1 MAPDHATATSI
12 RPSPPSGICTPQL
25 LLVVGEEGIYA
36 GRTHRLHHVLQP
48 IHQEPLHASQQR
60 LLPLQP
66 EPALSTVALQH
77 LPPVSQQ
84 TCQGSSQLAPVR
96 LIHSAERGLEAQEAQ
111 LPQLCQRGHHTV
123 M

>member
-1 MAPDHATATSI
+1 MERSCSRLCVKRAAWPAALTAFTTACSLSTSATLGKVC
-12 RPSPPSGICTPQL
+12 R
-25 LLVVGEEGIYA
+25 
-36 GRTHRLHHVLQP
+36 QP
-48 IHQEPLHASQQR
+48 